1 MDTEESFFLA
11 LKTHRESKNIEI
23 EEISEYTKINPKY
36 LNAIEEGN
44 FTIIPNI
51 YMRLF
56 LRSYTKYI
64 DADYKQALVDYELY
78 TTGKIQPKFF
88 ETENADAGAVEK
100 KTETNI
106 SSEFGDDFQINY
118 KQIITIALTIIA
130 IYLGFKLV
138 EFISNDNS
146 NDNIEEISSTPS
158 SLSLNKENEKK
169 NKFRNTFGFND
180 TNK

>member
-56 LRSYTKYI
+56 LRSYAKYI
-64 DADYKQALVDYELY
+64 HADYKQARVDYELY
-78 TTGKIQPKFF
+78 
-88 ETENADAGAVEK
+88 
-100 KTETNI
+100 
-106 SSEFGDDFQINY
+106 
-118 KQIITIALTIIA
+118 
-130 IYLGFKLV
+130 
-138 EFISNDNS
+138 ND
-146 NDNIEEISSTPS
+146 
-158 SLSLNKENEKK
+158 
-169 NKFRNTFGFND
+169 RN
-180 TNK
+180 